1 MFYGALLLTGVNLLL
16 RLIST
21 GFQVYVSGRI
31 GAAGVGLLQLV
42 LSVGALAMTAGMAGV
57 RTAAM
62 YLTAEAVGR
71 REKAG
76 LRRIVRC
83 CIGYSLLFSLPTA
96 AALSGFSPLL
106 ATRWI
111 GDAETAG
118 AIRLLALF
126 LPVSCLCG
134 VLSGCL
140 TGLNRIGTLAAVQ
153 AAEQLLTMSL
163 TFLLLSGPADDR
175 AVSACRVMVLAS
187 GIGACL
193 TLLALAILC
202 AAVLPR
208 QQAAARVSV
217 SRHLAGLA
225 LPLALADDLKAGI
238 STAEN
243 LLVPRR
249 LSLFAGEAAPLA
261 AFGTVCGMV
270 FPLMM
275 LPAALLYGFAELVVP
290 ELARCRAAGSHA
302 RIHHLISRSLRT
314 ALLYGVTCGGLLY
327 LLAGPLCGA
336 LYHSEEAA
344 RHLRRFAF
352 LVPMLYC
359 DAVTDAMTKGLGQ
372 QKICVRYNILTS
384 ALDVALLYVLLPR
397 WGMTGYFLSFL
408 VTHALN
414 FVLSL
419 RRLLR
424 ISGETLTPFVPLAT
438 VAVMLLAVRLTAM
451 APHPL
456 LRAAAYPA
464 LLYGGLVLLG
474 IVGREDFRWGLG
486 LLRGSGGK

>member
-163 TFLLLSGPADDR
+163 TFLLLSGPAGDR
-175 AVSACRVMVLAS
+175 AVSACRVM
-187 GIGACL
+187 
-193 TLLALAILC
+193 
-202 AAVLPR
+202 
-208 QQAAARVSV
+208 AARS
-217 SRHLAGLA
+217 
-225 LPLALADDLKAGI
+225 
-238 STAEN
+238 
-243 LLVPRR
+243 
-249 LSLFAGEAAPLA
+249 
-261 AFGTVCGMV
+261 
-270 FPLMM
+270 
-275 LPAALLYGFAELVVP
+275 
-290 ELARCRAAGSHA
+290 
-302 RIHHLISRSLRT
+302 
-314 ALLYGVTCGGLLY
+314 GVL
-327 LLAGPLCGA
+327 
-336 LYHSEEAA
+336 E
-344 RHLRRFAF
+344 
-352 LVPMLYC
+352 
-359 DAVTDAMTKGLGQ
+359 
-372 QKICVRYNILTS
+372 
-384 ALDVALLYVLLPR
+384 
-397 WGMTGYFLSFL
+397 
-408 VTHALN
+408 
-414 FVLSL
+414 
-419 RRLLR
+419 
-424 ISGETLTPFVPLAT
+424 
-438 VAVMLLAVRLTAM
+438 
-451 APHPL
+451 
-456 LRAAAYPA
+456 
-464 LLYGGLVLLG
+464 
-474 IVGREDFRWGLG
+474 
-486 LLRGSGGK
+486 

>member
-1 MFYGALLLTGVNLLL
+1 MRKRLPMFYGALLLTGVNLLL

-163 TFLLLSGPADDR
+163 TFLLLSGLADDR

-193 TLLALAILC
+193 TLLALAVLC

-208 QQAAARVSV
+208 QAAARISV

-261 AFGTVCGMV
+261 AFGRIRALSHHTQAGTAH
-270 FPLMM
+270 PY
-275 LPAALLYGFAELVVP
+275 AAKP
-290 ELARCRAAGSHA
+290 CR
-302 RIHHLISRSLRT
+302 
-314 ALLYGVTCGGLLY
+314 
-327 LLAGPLCGA
+327 P
-336 LYHSEEAA
+336 
-344 RHLRRFAF
+344 
-352 LVPMLYC
+352 P
-359 DAVTDAMTKGLGQ
+359 
-372 QKICVRYNILTS
+372 
-384 ALDVALLYVLLPR
+384 
-397 WGMTGYFLSFL
+397 
-408 VTHALN
+408 
-414 FVLSL
+414 
-419 RRLLR
+419 
-424 ISGETLTPFVPLAT
+424 
-438 VAVMLLAVRLTAM
+438 
-451 APHPL
+451 
-456 LRAAAYPA
+456 
-464 LLYGGLVLLG
+464 
-474 IVGREDFRWGLG
+474 
-486 LLRGSGGK
+486 